1 MEEPSMRRKLFAFDI
16 DGTML
21 DSNKQALDS
30 TREALHRLRAQGHLV
45 TIATGRS
52 RFMAQD
58 VIFDLGF
65 TNYVLCNGAA
75 AFLDHEQY
83 YQNLLDPEEL
93 HRFSLEVDKHQFG
106 LAYVGLDDV
115 KKNNHHRS
123 KQIVEAMDSIHFRE
137 PEYDTNFQKENDVY
151 QALAFYDESSEGLF
165 NQDFTKFSFV
175 RWHPQSVDIV
185 PKNGS
190 KGATLLNL
198 ADRVGIAREDIIAFG
213 DGENDREM
221 LQEVGVG
228 VAMGNA
234 LPHIQK
240 EANFVTD
247 TNDNDGIWKALK
259 ELRVI

>member
-1 MEEPSMRRKLFAFDI
+1 MKRKLFAFDI

-21 DSNKQALDS
+21 NSTKQALDS
-30 TREALHRLRAQGHLV
+30 TRDALQKLRAQGHLV

-58 VIFDLGF
+58 VILDLGF
-65 TNYVLCNGAA
+65 SNYILCNGAA

-83 YQNLLDPEEL
+83 YQNLLDREEL
-93 HRFSLEVDKHQFG
+93 TRFSMELEKREFG

-115 KKNNHHRS
+115 KKNNQHGS
-123 KQIVEAMDSIHFRE
+123 KQIIEAMDSINFRE
-137 PEYDTNFQKENDVY
+137 PEYDVEFHKENDVY
-151 QALAFYDESSEGLF
+151 QALAFYDETSEGLF
-165 NQDFTKFSFV
+165 NDNFSKFKFV

-185 PKNGS
+185 PENGS
-190 KGATLLNL
+190 KAATLLNL
-198 ADRVGIAREDIIAFG
+198 ADKVGIAHENIIAFG

-221 LQEVGVG
+221 LSAAGIG

-240 EANFVTD
+240 EAKLVTD

-259 ELRVI
+259 ELRAI

>member
-1 MEEPSMRRKLFAFDI
+1 MKRKLFAFDI

-21 DSNKQALDS
+21 DSNKKALDS
-30 TREALHRLRAQGHLV
+30 TREALQKLRAQGHLV

-52 RFMAQD
+52 RFMAQE
-58 VIFDLGF
+58 VIVDLGF

-83 YQNLLDPEEL
+83 YQNLLDQEEL
-93 HRFSLEVDKHQFG
+93 NRFSREVEKHEFG
-106 LAYVGLDDV
+106 LAYVGLDEV
-115 KKNNHHRS
+115 KKNNQHRS
-123 KQIVEAMDSIHFRE
+123 KEIIEAMDSINFSE
-137 PEYDTNFQKENDVY
+137 PEYDKEFHKENDVY

-165 NQDFTKFSFV
+165 TNNFSKFRFV

-185 PKNGS
+185 PRNGS
-190 KGATLLNL
+190 KAATLLNL
-198 ADRVGIAREDIIAFG
+198 ADRVGIQHEDIIAFG

-221 LQEVGVG
+221 LREVGIG

-240 EANFVTD
+240 EAKLVTD

-259 ELRVI
+259 ELRAI

>member
-1 MEEPSMRRKLFAFDI
+1 MKRKLFAFDI
-16 DGTML
+16 DGTL
-21 DSNKQALDS
+21 LGTDKKPLES
-30 TREALHRLRAQGHLV
+30 TREALDILRRQGHLV

-58 VIFDLGF
+58 IMLDLGF
-65 TNYVLCNGAA
+65 SNYILCNGAA

-83 YQNLLDPEEL
+83 YQNLLDQEEL
-93 HRFSLEVDKHQFG
+93 HRFASEVEKREIG

-115 KKNNHHRS
+115 KKNNHHRR
-123 KQIVEAMDSIHFRE
+123 KQMVEAMDSVNFE
-137 PEYDTNFQKENDVY
+137 APEYDVNFQKENDIY
-151 QALAFYDESSEGLF
+151 QGLAFYDASHEGVF
-165 NQDFTKFSFV
+165 DNEFSKFRFI

-190 KGATLLNL
+190 KSATLRNL
-198 ADRVGIAREDIIAFG
+198 AARVGIEGENIITFG

-221 LQEVGVG
+221 LREAGIG

-234 LPHIQK
+234 LPHIQQ
-240 EANFVTD
+240 EAKIVTD

-259 ELRVI
+259 ELKVI